1 MKIKKRQSLLSLLL
15 SLVFLS
21 TLFRSLSLSFSL
33 RSFVAPSTKFFSE
46 KKKKKRERLGAF
58 FCEDACSK
66 RERERE
72 RARDSCFF
80 RFFFFDFLRALAT
93 IREKSVTTREFRYDV
108 ACEETLSES
117 ERFLFFVFLFFWTR
131 RRSFP

>member
-21 TLFRSLSLSFSL
+21 TLFRSLSLSLSFSL

-46 KKKKKRERLGAF
+46 KKKKRERLGAF

-66 RERERE
+66 RERE